1 MTEDARPDDSGPTE
15 SDHGPTESDHGPTES
30 DHGPTDRGRPSDDRN
45 AAAARAD
52 GGLVDRGGVAREAGF
67 ADRVRTNPGP
77 ALRWLAVAAALTVVE
92 LGALVGLLAAAL
104 PVDAG
109 LAALADALP
118 TLLSRETIPNQGPR
132 IPGEGWQGTFLGL
145 SPAAAWG
152 LRVALVYAYAATWFW
167 WLYRGYRTYRREYRI
182 ADWTP
187 RDDVLRRFSR
197 HRWGQ
202 FGLVVVLAFV
212 VMAMFAP
219 ALGPTTM
226 ERNSFEPYS
235 YTITTYDED
244 AGEVREVTV
253 GDANLA
259 STSQGTEDRNVGFG
273 EYDDFGRFHPFG
285 TLPSGQDLF
294 TFVAAGARVSLFISL
309 LAIGLSAVISA
320 TLAVASAYYGGVVDL
335 VVVLLSDAT
344 QALPQLLVV
353 MLLSVVLSETW
364 LASLYSGGVLL
375 ALIFAL
381 TGWPSLWRAVRG
393 PALQVAE
400 RGWVDAAD
408 SIGLAS
414 SVTMRRHMLP
424 YILGY
429 LLVYVSM
436 SLGGII
442 IGIAGLS
449 FLGLGVTS
457 PTPEWG
463 RIVDIGQPYLA
474 TVSWHI
480 AFVPGVLVVVVVT
493 GFNALGDGIRDAID
507 PESEGGEGEATTAAS
522 GAGG

>member
-1 MTEDARPDDSGPTE
+1 MTNDDRAGGARPD
-15 SDHGPTESDHGPTES
+15 
-30 DHGPTDRGRPSDDRN
+30 
-45 AAAARAD
+45 
-52 GGLVDRGGVAREAGF
+52 GGTVDPAEYAREAGF
-67 ADRVRTNPGP
+67 AARVRANPEP
-77 ALRWLAVAAALTVVE
+77 ALRWLAVAAALAVVE
-92 LGALVGLLAAAL
+92 VGALCSLLGTAL
-104 PVDAG
+104 PVDVG
-109 LAALADALP
+109 LAALGDALP
-118 TLLSRETIPNQGPR
+118 TLLSRETIPNQG
-132 IPGEGWQGTFLGL
+132 IHVPGEGWQGTFLGL

-152 LRVALVYAYAATWFW
+152 LRVALIYAYATAWVW
-167 WLYRGYRTYRREYRI
+167 VLWRGVRTYRREYRI

-187 RDDVLRRFSR
+187 RDDVFRRFGR

-212 VMAMFAP
+212 VMAVFAP

-226 ERNSFEPYS
+226 ERNSYDPYS
-235 YTITTYDED
+235 YTIETYDD
-244 AGEVREVTV
+244 DLGEVQELTV

-259 STSQGTEDRNVGFG
+259 SVSQGTTDRNVGFA
-273 EYDDFGRFHPFG
+273 EYDEFGRFHPFG

-309 LAIGLSAVISA
+309 LAIGLSAVVSA
-320 TLAVASAYYGGVVDL
+320 TLAVASAYYGGLVDL
-335 VVVLLSDAT
+335 AVVLLSDAT

-480 AFVPGVLVVVVVT
+480 AFVPGVLVVIVVT

-507 PESEGGEGEATTAAS
+507 PESEGGEGEAATAAS

>member
-1 MTEDARPDDSGPTE
+1 VAGDTSRGDPATGPASGDGRRGNVRETTALERLRAHPRP
-15 SDHGPTESDHGPTES
+15 
-30 DHGPTDRGRPSDDRN
+30 
-45 AAAARAD
+45 AAAWA
-52 GGLVDRGGVAREAGF
+52 
-67 ADRVRTNPGP
+67 
-77 ALRWLAVAAALTVVE
+77 AVAAV
-92 LGALVGLLAAAL
+92 LLAPQFGAVVATVAQVV
-104 PVDAG
+104 PVDA
-109 LAALADALP
+109 LSALADGLP
-118 TLLSRETIPNQGPR
+118 TLLSRETIPNQGAR
-132 IPGEGWQGTFLGL
+132 VPGGAPTGSVFGVDALTALAVEAGLFRWRGTFLGL
-145 SPAAAWG
+145 SPAAAWA
-152 LRVALVYAYAATWFW
+152 LRVTMVYAYAAAWAA
-167 WLYRGYRTYRREYRI
+167 WLWRGYAVFRREYRV
-182 ADWTP
+182 AGWTP
-187 RDDVLRRFSR
+187 RDDVRRRFSS

-212 VMAMFAP
+212 VMALFAP
-219 ALGPTTM
+219 ALGPTTL
-226 ERNSFEPYS
+226 ERNALDPYS
-235 YTITTYDED
+235 YEVSTYDET
-244 AGEVREVTV
+244 AGEVVTVPV

-259 STSQGTEDRNVGFG
+259 STSQGYPDRNVGPLS
-273 EYDDFGRFHPFG
+273 YDDYGRYHPFG

-294 TFVAAGARVSLFISL
+294 TYVVVGARVSLFIAL

-320 TLAVASAYYGGVVDL
+320 SLALASAYYGGLFDL
-335 VVVLLSDAT
+335 AVVLVSDST

-353 MLLSVVLSETW
+353 MLLSVVLSGTW
-364 LASLYSGGVLL
+364 LAELYSGGVLL

-381 TGWPSLWRAVRG
+381 TGWPQLWRAVRG

-408 SIGLAS
+408 SVGVDAPT
-414 SVTMRRHMLP
+414 TMRRHMLP

-429 LLVYVSM
+429 LLVYASM

-474 TVSWHI
+474 TASWHI
-480 AFVPGVLVVVVVT
+480 ALVPGVLVVVVVT
-493 GFNALGDGIRDAID
+493 GFNALGDGVRDAID
-507 PESEGGEGEATTAAS
+507 PEAEGDEGAAATAAS